1 MVMNFREAGFFRIG
15 VCTPELRLADCDFN
29 TQEIIKQIS
38 IAKEK
43 GISLLTFPELCLT
56 GYTVADLF
64 FDSLLLDSIE
74 TSIEQ
79 ILPHTKNIS
88 VVIGAPIRFKSH
100 LFNCGIVISDC
111 RIIGIVPKT
120 YIPNTAE
127 FYEQRWFSSSK
138 ILSSNSTVT
147 ICNQEIAFGVQ
158 QLFEITF
165 HKCIFGVEIC
175 EDLWAVIPPSF
186 SACLE
191 GAEIIVNLSASNET
205 LGKARYRRSL
215 VTSQSARAI
224 CAYAYAS
231 SGPNESSTDL
241 VFSGHS
247 LIAENG
253 VLLSESSRCNFSSEL
268 LFADID
274 IDRIR
279 TERLVNTSFS
289 QNSLDGTYTVH
300 KIKQTELISA
310 EKTLYR
316 VISQTPFVPLAEE
329 RRNEVCSEILLLQST
344 ALQTRFKHLKNA
356 PIVIGLSG
364 GLDSTLALLVA
375 VDAHKKRKVPLT
387 NIYTVSMPGFG
398 TTTRT
403 KNNAKLLAE
412 AFGVSYKEISIEK
425 SVTQHLEDIGHS
437 IDDHSITFEN
447 AQARERTQILMDFA
461 NSIGGIVL
469 GTGDLS
475 ELALGWC
482 TYNADHMSM
491 YGINAGVPKTLVRY
505 CIQWYASTQIESI
518 QSILSD
524 IADTPISPELL
535 PPSADGTIAQ
545 KTEDVVGPYILHDFF
560 LYYMLR
566 QKKKPEVIFY
576 LASIAFKNSYTQQE
590 ILHWLKI
597 FYQRFFSSQ
606 FKRSC
611 LPDSPK
617 IGSVAVS
624 PRGDLRMPSDATV
637 QQWLENVK
645 KIAIS

>member
-1 MVMNFREAGFFRIG
+1 MNFREAGFLCIG

-38 IAKEK
+38 IASEQ
-43 GISLLTFPELCLT
+43 GIYLLTFPELCLT
-56 GYTVADLF
+56 GYTIADLF
-64 FDSLLLDSIE
+64 YDSLLLDSVEVAIE
-74 TSIEQ
+74 N
-79 ILPHTKNIS
+79 ILPHTLDIV
-88 VVIGAPIRFKSH
+88 VVIGAPIRYKSH
-100 LFNCGIVISDC
+100 LFNCGIVISNGQ
-111 RIIGIVPKT
+111 IHGIVPKT
-120 YIPNTAE
+120 FIPNTAE
-127 FYEQRWFSSSK
+127 FYEQRWFSSANT
-138 ILSSNSTVT
+138 LPSNAVVT
-147 ICNQEIAFGVQ
+147 LCNQEVPFGVH
-158 QLFEITF
+158 QLFTISPNICT
-165 HKCIFGVEIC
+165 FGVELC

-186 SACLE
+186 SACLA
-191 GAEIIVNLSASNET
+191 GAEVIVNLSASNET
-205 LGKARYRRSL
+205 LGKADYRRSL

-253 VLLSESSRCNFSSEL
+253 ILLAESTRFEFTSQLQFV
-268 LFADID
+268 DID
-274 IDRIR
+274 IDKIR
-279 TERLVNTSFS
+279 TERMLNTSFS
-289 QNSLDGTYTVH
+289 QNSISGSYSIQTVYNSGFFNT
-300 KIKQTELISA
+300 QC
-310 EKTLYR
+310 TLER
-316 VISQTPFVPLAEE
+316 QISQTPFVPYTETS
-329 RRNEVCSEILLLQST
+329 RNEVCSEILNLQST
-344 ALQTRFKHLKNA
+344 ALQTRMRHLKNA

-375 VDAHKKRKVPLT
+375 VDAHKKRLVPLS
-387 NIYTVSMPGFG
+387 NIYVISMPGFG

-403 KNNAKLLAE
+403 KQNAHLLAE
-412 AFGVSYKEISIEK
+412 AFGVTYKEISIVK
-425 SVTQHLEDIGHS
+425 SVTLHLEDIDHS
-437 IDDHSITFEN
+437 MDDYSITFEN

-505 CIQWYASTQIESI
+505 CIQWFASTQIESI
-518 QSILSD
+518 QAILND

-535 PPSADGTIAQ
+535 PPSTDGTIAQ

>member
-1 MVMNFREAGFFRIG
+1 MNFREAGFLRIG

-38 IAKEK
+38 IASEQ

-56 GYTVADLF
+56 GYTIADLF
-64 FDSLLLDSIE
+64 FDSLLLDSVESAIE
-74 TSIEQ
+74 N
-79 ILPHTKNIS
+79 ILPHTLDIA
-88 VVIGAPIRFKSH
+88 VVVGAPIRYKSH
-100 LFNCGIVISDC
+100 LYNCGIVISNGK
-111 RIIGIVPKT
+111 IHGIVPKT
-120 YIPNTAE
+120 FIPNTAE
-127 FYEQRWFSSSK
+127 FYEQRWFSSANT
-138 ILSSNSTVT
+138 LPSNAVVT
-147 ICNQEIAFGVQ
+147 LCNQEVTFGVQ
-158 QLFEITF
+158 QLFTISPNVCT
-165 HKCIFGVEIC
+165 FGVELC

-186 SACLE
+186 SACLA
-191 GAEIIVNLSASNET
+191 GAEVIVNLSASNET
-205 LGKARYRRSL
+205 LGKADYRRSL

-224 CAYAYAS
+224 CSYAYAS

-253 VLLSESSRCNFSSEL
+253 QLLAESTRFDFASQIQ
-268 LFADID
+268 FADID
-274 IDRIR
+274 IDKIR
-279 TERLVNTSFS
+279 TERMLNTSFS
-289 QNSLDGTYTVH
+289 QNS
-300 KIKQTELISA
+300 ISGSYNLHSVYNSGFYNT
-310 EKTLYR
+310 KCTLER
-316 VISQTPFVPLAEE
+316 QISQTPFVPSTETN
-329 RRNEVCSEILLLQST
+329 RKEVCSEILNLQST
-344 ALQTRFKHLKNA
+344 ALQTRMRHIKDA

-375 VDAHKKRKVPLT
+375 VDAHKKRMVPLT
-387 NIYTVSMPGFG
+387 NIYAISMPGFG

-403 KNNAKLLAE
+403 KHNAQLLAE
-412 AFGVSYKEISIEK
+412 AFGVSYKEISIVK
-425 SVTQHLEDIGHS
+425 SVTQHLEDINHS

-491 YGINAGVPKTLVRY
+491 YGVNAGVPKTLVRY
-505 CIQWYASTQIESI
+505 CIQWYASTQNESI
-518 QSILSD
+518 QTLLFD

-566 QKKKPEVIFY
+566 QKKKPDVIFY

>member
-1 MVMNFREAGFFRIG
+1 MNFRDAGFFRIG
-15 VCTPELRLADCDFN
+15 VCTPELRLADCEFN

-38 IAKEK
+38 IASEQ
-43 GISLLTFPELCLT
+43 GISLLTFPELCIT

-64 FDSLLLDSIE
+64 YDSLLLDSVESAIE
-74 TSIEQ
+74 N
-79 ILPHTKNIS
+79 ILPHTLDIA
-88 VVIGAPIRFKSH
+88 VVIGAPIRYKSH
-100 LFNCGIVISDC
+100 LFNCGVVISNGQIHG
-111 RIIGIVPKT
+111 IIPKT
-120 YIPNTAE
+120 FIPNTAE
-127 FYEQRWFSSSK
+127 FYEQRWFSSAN
-138 ILSSNSTVT
+138 ILPTNAVVT
-147 ICNQEIAFGVQ
+147 ICKQEVPLGVH
-158 QLFEITF
+158 QLFNITPN
-165 HKCIFGVEIC
+165 CCTFGVELC
-175 EDLWAVIPPSF
+175 EDLWSVIPPSL
-186 SACLE
+186 SACLA
-191 GAEIIVNLSASNET
+191 GAEVIVNLSASNET
-205 LGKARYRRSL
+205 LGKSDYRRSL
-215 VTSQSARAI
+215 VTSQSAQAI

-253 VLLSESSRCNFSSEL
+253 ILLAESRRFEFTSQIL
-268 LFADID
+268 YADID
-274 IDRIR
+274 IDKIR
-279 TERLVNTSFS
+279 TERLLNTSYA
-289 QNSLDGTYTVH
+289 QNPISGSFIIHSVH
-300 KIKQTELISA
+300 NSGYYNTKC
-310 EKTLYR
+310 TLER
-316 VISQTPFVPLAEE
+316 HISQTPFVPSSETS
-329 RRNEVCSEILLLQST
+329 RMEVCFEIMQLQST
-344 ALQTRFKHLKNA
+344 ALQTRMRHIGNA
-356 PIVIGLSG
+356 PIVLGLSG

-375 VDAHKKRKVPLT
+375 VDAHKKLQVPLS
-387 NIYTVSMPGFG
+387 NIYAISMPGFG
-398 TTTRT
+398 TTGRT
-403 KNNAKLLAE
+403 KNNAELLAK
-412 AFGVSYKEISIEK
+412 AFGVNYKEIPINK
-425 SVTQHLEDIGHS
+425 AVTQHLEDIQHPL
-437 IDDHSITFEN
+437 DEYSITYEN

-505 CIQWYASTQIESI
+505 CIQSFALTQNKQI
-518 QSILSD
+518 QSILND

-535 PPSADGTIAQ
+535 PPSDDGTIAQ

-576 LASIAFKNSYTQQE
+576 LATIAFENSYSHQE

-624 PRGDLRMPSDATV
+624 PRGDLRMPSDVTV